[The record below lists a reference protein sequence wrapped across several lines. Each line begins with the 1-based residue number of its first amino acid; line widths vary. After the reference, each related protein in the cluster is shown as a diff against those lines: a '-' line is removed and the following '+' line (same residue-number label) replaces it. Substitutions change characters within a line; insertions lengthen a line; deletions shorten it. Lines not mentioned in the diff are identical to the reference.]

1 MLFDQRDSIDIT
13 KIAQQENIKQPK
25 AYNIICN
32 LKALQTN
39 ITDIVVK
46 VSNELKDILLY
57 ESKVLY

>member
-32 LKALQTN
+32 LKALQT
-39 ITDIVVK
+39 DIVVK